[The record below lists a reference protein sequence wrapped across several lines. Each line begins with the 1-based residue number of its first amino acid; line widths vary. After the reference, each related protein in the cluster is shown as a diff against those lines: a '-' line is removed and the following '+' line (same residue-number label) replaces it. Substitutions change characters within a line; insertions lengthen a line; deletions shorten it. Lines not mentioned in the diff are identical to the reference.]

1 MFLVDIMGGFGNQL
15 FQIAFAMYLKKHGFK
30 PKLFIFN
37 NSPSNNHNFYMIN
50 HENFNLQTISPLGE
64 FILKKMNST
73 NLFRENL
80 FNTYDYENTFQIK
93 KLEFEDKKLITS
105 FNSFWQDKYFVDEVF
120 DEFKSGLLK
129 TPIFNEGFNKPK
141 TKGSTM
147 LHIRRGDHAF
157 FLPLSY
163 YEDALLQARK
173 IDGFTYDIYTD
184 DPEWVK
190 AQKNFTDAKNI
201 YEPQQDED
209 IKLDTY
215 KTFSKMLN
223 YENYII
229 SNSSYSW
236 WAAKIA
242 ECDNSNIFYPYPY
255 WPSLEPDIFYDNWIR
270 VNRHIES

>member
-15 FQIAFAMYLKKHGFK
+15 FQIAFAMYLKKNGLN

-37 NSPSNNHNFYMIN
+37 SSQSNNHNFYMID
-50 HENFNLQTISPLGE
+50 HKNFNLQTISPLTE
-64 FILKKMNST
+64 IILKKVNGINFGLKYFFT
-73 NLFRENL
+73 V
-80 FNTYDYENTFQIK
+80 YDYENTAQIK
-93 KLEFEDKKLITS
+93 NLEFKNKKLVTS

-120 DEFKSGLLK
+120 DEFKSGLFK
-129 TPIFNEGFNKPK
+129 TQIFKEGFNKQK

-147 LHIRRGDHAF
+147 LHIRRGDHTF

-163 YEDALLQARK
+163 YTDALSQARK
-173 IDGFTYDIYTD
+173 IDGFTYDIFTD

-190 AQKNFTDAKNI
+190 AQKDFTDAQNI
-201 YEPQQDED
+201 YGPQQNED
-209 IKLDTY
+209 IKSDTY

-223 YENYII
+223 YENFII

-242 ECDNSNIFYPYPY
+242 ENDNSNIFYPFPY
-255 WPSLEPDIFYDNWIR
+255 WPALEPDILYDNWIR
-270 VNRHIES
+270 VNRHMER